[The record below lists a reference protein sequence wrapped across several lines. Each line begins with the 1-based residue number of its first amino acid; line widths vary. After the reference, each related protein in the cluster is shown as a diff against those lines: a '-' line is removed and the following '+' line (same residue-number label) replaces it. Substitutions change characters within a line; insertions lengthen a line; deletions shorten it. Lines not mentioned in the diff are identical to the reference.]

1 MIRPV
6 VIGLAGGIGSG
17 KSQVARMLADL
28 GCVVIDSDAAA
39 RAALERDD
47 VRDTL
52 RQWWGDQVFD
62 PSGRVD
68 RGAVASIVF
77 SDPEERRR
85 LEALIHPLVKASRSE
100 VIARAQAVGVP
111 AVVIDAPLLFEA
123 GVNRECDAVIFVE
136 APETLRVERVRA
148 ARGWDDTELRRRESA
163 QIPINRKREMS
174 DHVIN
179 NTGDLASLRE
189 RVKAVLGQ
197 VLQGQGRPAES

>member
-39 RAALERDD
+39 RAALEHDD

-52 RQWWGDQVFD
+52 RQWWGDRVFD

-136 APETLRVERVRA
+136 APEPLRLERVRA

-163 QIPINRKREMS
+163 QIPISRKREMS

-189 RVKAVLGQ
+189 QVKAVLGQ
-197 VLQGQGRPAES
+197 VLQRQDRSAES